1 MISMKR
7 SSQTRIV
14 EELRLKFC
22 NSVKSPGRL
31 SGWAHFSG
39 WLVSTAI
46 NHRPFDISTI
56 SSKRPRREGQSSG
69 NPSVGWHSSVW
80 LSLWQRDGA
89 LCPRRAPPQ
98 RAPFIAAAIFA
109 VVRRRPPIL
118 AAAPEHCPNRCS
130 CCNVPPPRCQP
141 SLPPPSLPLLP
152 PSTPPLPPWLPQPL
166 PLLHRLAVVVSKCVI
181 SSTIAAQIAA
191 AACSPAA
198 FFSTATFRAHR
209 VSQLLQTCVSV
220 SIDIARAA
228 HA

>member
-1 MISMKR
+1 VGPFFR
-7 SSQTRIV
+7 VAR
-14 EELRLKFC
+14 FDC
-22 NSVKSPGRL
+22 NQSPPFR
-31 SGWAHFSG
+31 HF
-39 WLVSTAI
+39 
-46 NHRPFDISTI
+46 RTI
-56 SSKRPRREGQSSG
+56 SSKRPRG
-69 NPSVGWHSSVW
+69 NLPGILRWAGTGSVW

-130 CCNVPPPRCQP
+130 CCHVPPPRCQP

-152 PSTPPLPPWLPQPL
+152 PSTPPLPPWLPLPL

>member
-1 MISMKR
+1 M
-7 SSQTRIV
+7 
-14 EELRLKFC
+14 
-22 NSVKSPGRL
+22 
-31 SGWAHFSG
+31 AHFQR

-46 NHRPFDISTI
+46 NRRLSTFRLI
-56 SSKRPRREGQSSG
+56 RQNVRRRQSSG

-109 VVRRRPPIL
+109 VARRRPPIL
-118 AAAPEHCPNRCS
+118 AAAPEQCPNRCS
-130 CCNVPPPRCQP
+130 CCHEDVPPRRCQP

-209 VSQLLQTCVSV
+209 VSQLLQTCVSI